1 MTEQAANAGDGAA
14 ANTRILIWRQFKYL
28 LVAVHPSLGLDKK
41 RRSHHSSSTPGATTA
56 HAYVM
61 FLLFLVEL

>member
-1 MTEQAANAGDGAA
+1 MTEQAVNAGDGAA
-14 ANTRILIWRQFKYL
+14 ANTRILIWQQFKYL
-28 LVAVHPSLGLDKK
+28 LVVVHPSLDLDKK
-41 RRSHHSSSTPGATTA
+41 RRGRHSSSTPGTTTV